1 MLSPQLNDDLPLFQ
15 AYPRLGEHVARIRI
29 GQWPTPVTEARHF
42 AEAKGLR
49 AFYVKR
55 EDRSHPECGGNKI
68 RGLEFLLAEAQQR
81 GAGTILTA
89 GAVGSHHVCRTA
101 WHARRLGMDTVGL
114 VVAQPVSAYVRRNL
128 MLGLDAGAVYVPANR
143 LTLLP
148 KAALQILGSGGRR
161 GGRRPYLAI
170 LGGTSPLSCL
180 GHVSAAMELAQ
191 QIEAGEL
198 PAPDYLY
205 VALGSLGTAAG
216 LVVGLALAG
225 LRTRVVGVVVSYR
238 WYCTA
243 GRWRRLARRV
253 LRLMRAHDPSVP
265 EIDTGGLELSVV
277 ASALGNGYAAFTPAS
292 AELSRDFYASQRIRL
307 DGTYTA
313 KVLDGAMQYIH
324 AGRLHDRIHLFWH
337 TYQTA
342 RIDADSAE
350 QVASLPARLR
360 RYFVEDVQPLDGGFE
375 DGAIASCGS

>member
-1 MLSPQLNDDLPLFQ
+1 MSAQSNDDLPLFR
-15 AYPRLGEHVARIRI
+15 AYPRLGEHVTRVRI
-29 GQWPTPVTEARHF
+29 GQWPTPVTDARPF
-42 AEAKGLR
+42 AEAKGIG

-55 EDRSHPECGGNKI
+55 EDQSHPECGGNKV
-68 RGLEFLLAEAQQR
+68 RGLEFLLAEAQRR

-114 VVAQPVSAYVRRNL
+114 VVGQPVAAYVRRNL

-148 KAALQILGSGGRR
+148 KAALKIFSAGGGR
-161 GGRRPYLAI
+161 GGRRPYLAMM
-170 LGGTSPLSCL
+170 GGTSPLSCL
-180 GHVSAAMELAQ
+180 GHVNAAMELAQ
-191 QIEAGEL
+191 QIEAGDL

-216 LVVGLALAG
+216 LVVGLAMAG
-225 LRTRVVGVVVSYR
+225 LRTRVVGVVTSYR

-265 EIDTGGLELSVV
+265 EIDTGGIDLSVV
-277 ASALGNGYAAFTPAS
+277 ASALGDGYAAFTPAA
-292 AELSRDFYASQRIRL
+292 AELSCEFYASQRIRL

-313 KVLDGAMQYIH
+313 KVLDGAMQYIRAH
-324 AGRLHDRIHLFWH
+324 RLHDRIHLFWH
-337 TYQTA
+337 TYQPVMVNA
-342 RIDADSAE
+342 DAAE
-350 QVASLPARLR
+350 RVAALPAKLR
-360 RYFVEDVQPLDGGFE
+360 RYFVEVVQPLDGGFE
-375 DGAIASCGS
+375 DGAIVSCGS